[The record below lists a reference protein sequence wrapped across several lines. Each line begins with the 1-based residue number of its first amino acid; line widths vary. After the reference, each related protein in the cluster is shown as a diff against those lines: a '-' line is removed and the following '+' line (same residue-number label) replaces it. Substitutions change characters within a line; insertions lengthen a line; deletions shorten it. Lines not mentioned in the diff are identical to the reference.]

1 MEPPDVVKHSWEAS
15 CLTLDSSSMSEG
27 STQADAGEQ
36 DAEDAAARVWQWLR
50 DAWGPAAAA
59 PPSPAQLA
67 AQRTAGQAANDASQ
81 LHALDLGTRKLVS
94 TCLATA
100 PPQVSRQELAAA
112 LALARHAVLAQG
124 RDCAATMRGGQPIAE
139 QKTKQCTAVSA
150 CRQGR
155 PGPAAGLLPANTGH
169 DQGGC
174 PPENNSYVN
183 AGEQQQRVEAE
194 RADQFEPTQSGKGTG
209 KAQGKVAKAKPA
221 PQPGRWLD
229 RDCNATLNMQ
239 CIEPQFGE
247 SKWRPLEL
255 CYWPEQGKLPAKG
268 KEYPGL
274 GY

>member
-36 DAEDAAARVWQWLR
+36 DAEDAAASQDPGLLR
-50 DAWGPAAAA
+50 F
-59 PPSPAQLA
+59 LA

-94 TCLATA
+94 
-100 PPQVSRQELAAA
+100 RQELAAA
-112 LALARHAVLAQG
+112 LARARHAVLAQG
-124 RDCAATMRGGQPIAE
+124 RDCAATLRGGQAIAE
-139 QKTKQCTAVSA
+139 QKSKQCTAVSA

-194 RADQFEPTQSGKGTG
+194 RADQFEVLEAPEAGQQAGK
-209 KAQGKVAKAKPA
+209 
-221 PQPGRWLD
+221 
-229 RDCNATLNMQ
+229 
-239 CIEPQFGE
+239 
-247 SKWRPLEL
+247 S
-255 CYWPEQGKLPAKG
+255 
-268 KEYPGL
+268 
-274 GY
+274 